1 MHIILFQ
8 IKVTGKENCCVS
20 VVTMKRKEPD
30 IDPDSMIG
38 QAVAAM
44 VGAVIG
50 LSVLDEVL
58 KHMRLARK
66 FKEEGYKLF
75 SCRM

>member
-1 MHIILFQ
+1 MR
-8 IKVTGKENCCVS
+8 
-20 VVTMKRKEPD
+20 RKD
-30 IDPDSMIG
+30 HNIDSDSMIG

-50 LSVLDEVL
+50 LTVLDEVI
-58 KHMRLARK
+58 KQMRLARK

-75 SCRM
+75 ACRM

>member
-1 MHIILFQ
+1 MR
-8 IKVTGKENCCVS
+8 
-20 VVTMKRKEPD
+20 RKEPD

-50 LSVLDEVL
+50 LTLLDEVL
-58 KHMRLARK
+58 KQMRLARK

>member
-1 MHIILFQ
+1 MHIIRYQ
-8 IKVTGKENCCVS
+8 GKENGKENCCAS
-20 VVTMKRKEPD
+20 VAAMRRKEPD

-50 LSVLDEVL
+50 LTVLDEVL
-58 KHMRLARK
+58 KQMRLARK
-66 FKEEGYKLF
+66 LKEEGYKLF
-75 SCRM
+75 ACRM

>member
-1 MHIILFQ
+1 MHIIRDQ
-8 IKVTGKENCCVS
+8 GKENGKERHYAS
-20 VVTMKRKEPD
+20 VAAMRRKEPD

-50 LSVLDEVL
+50 LTVLDEVL